1 MSQLKDAIA
10 TLADITVSTTTKTP
24 VVYSIPN
31 ATHSVRGTPA
41 RVIFPM
47 QIATPEGQAMQR
59 VSFSNNGTI
68 VITWVI
74 ADLLLFE
81 AVKRG
86 TSIHNALS
94 ELIDYTTN
102 YIDAIRPKM
111 SLTDNAMIESIDYEW
126 NAYEFPEGTE
136 NVYYGCLMTLSI
148 KEIIE

>member
-111 SLTDNAMIESIDYEW
+111 SLTDNAMIETIDYEW

-136 NVYYGCLMTLSI
+136 NIYYGCLMTLSI

>member
-10 TLADITVSTTTKTP
+10 TLAGINVSTTTKTP

-136 NVYYGCLMTLSI
+136 NIYYGCLMTLSI

>member
-10 TLADITVSTTTKTP
+10 TLAGINVSTTTKTP

-81 AVKRG
+81 SVKRG

-111 SLTDNAMIESIDYEW
+111 SLTDNAMIETIDYEW

-136 NVYYGCLMTLSI
+136 NIYYGCLMTLSI

>member
-1 MSQLKDAIA
+1 MSQLKEAIA
-10 TLADITVSTTTKTP
+10 TLAGVNVSTTTKTP

-111 SLTDNAMIESIDYEW
+111 SLTDNAMIETIDYEW

-136 NVYYGCLMTLSI
+136 NIYYGCLMTLSI

>member
-10 TLADITVSTTTKTP
+10 TLAGINVSTTTKTP

-111 SLTDNAMIESIDYEW
+111 SLTDNAMIETIDYEW

-136 NVYYGCLMTLSI
+136 NIYYGCLMTLSI

>member
-1 MSQLKDAIA
+1 MSQLKEAIA
-10 TLADITVSTTTKTP
+10 TLAGINVSTTTKTP

-136 NVYYGCLMTLSI
+136 NIYYGCLMTLSI

>member
-10 TLADITVSTTTKTP
+10 TLAGISVSTTTKTP

-111 SLTDNAMIESIDYEW
+111 SLTDNAMIETIDYEW

-136 NVYYGCLMTLSI
+136 NIYYGCLMTLSI

>member
-1 MSQLKDAIA
+1 MSQLKEAIA
-10 TLADITVSTTTKTP
+10 TLAGINVSTTTKTP

-111 SLTDNAMIESIDYEW
+111 SLTDNAMIETIDYEW

-136 NVYYGCLMTLSI
+136 NIYYGCLMTLSI